1 MLKVVLAG
9 TYPAHTYEK
18 LRKLLPADQFD
29 FVAVD
34 RQEAYD
40 AMTDAEIIILRI
52 FKAPKEV
59 IERNPKLKMILRWGA
74 GFDSVDI
81 EAAGARGILVTNTP
95 GANANAV
102 SELAV
107 TLMLTVYRKILEHT
121 DSLRSGEWSKNTYL
135 NSSFSLYGK
144 LVGIVGGGNIGRQV
158 ALKVRAFGA
167 EVQYYDAFRLPAETE
182 EQFNMKY
189 VSLEKLLKTSDIVT
203 LHVPLLDSTRH
214 MIGADQIKSMKDD
227 AVIIN
232 TARGGLVDDKALCA
246 AVKAGKLLGAGLDG
260 VEEEPLPA
268 GHELL
273 TTPGIVVTPHVGGG
287 TADIGDVIMP
297 MLAKDICDFA
307 ETGDCAHVVNRKYLQ
322 PEKN

>member
-18 LRKLLPADQFD
+18 LRKLLPEDQFD

-34 RQEAYD
+34 KQEEYD
-40 AMTDAEIIILRI
+40 AMTDAEVIILRI

-59 IERNPKLKMILRWGA
+59 IDRNPDLKMILRWGA

-81 EAAGARGILVTNTP
+81 EAAGAKGILVTNTP

-121 DSLRSGEWSKNTYL
+121 DSLRKGAWSKNTYL
-135 NSSFSLYGK
+135 NSSFSLFGK

-158 ALKVRAFGA
+158 AAKVQAFGA
-167 EVQYYDAFRLPAETE
+167 EVQYYDAFRLPE
-182 EQFNMKY
+182 EMEEKCGMKY
-189 VSLEKLLKTSDIVT
+189 VSLEELIRTSDVVT

-214 MIGADQIKSMKDD
+214 MIGADQLRAMKDG
-227 AVIIN
+227 AVLIN
-232 TARGGLVDDKALCA
+232 TARGGLVDDHALCA
-246 AVKAGKLLGAGLDG
+246 AVRAGKLLGAGLDG
-260 VEEEPLPA
+260 VEETPLPA
-268 GHELL
+268 DHELL
-273 TTPGIVVTPHVGGG
+273 RTENIVVTPHVGGG
-287 TADIGDVIMP
+287 TADIGDIIMP
-297 MLAKDICDFA
+297 MLAKDIRDFA
-307 ETGDCAHVVNRKYLQ
+307 ETGDCAHVVNRKYL
-322 PEKN
+322 

>member
-18 LRKLLPADQFD
+18 LRKLLPEDQFD

-34 RQEAYD
+34 KQEEYD
-40 AMTDAEIIILRI
+40 AMTDAEVMILRI

-81 EAAGARGILVTNTP
+81 EAAGAKGILVTNTP

-121 DSLRSGEWSKNTYL
+121 DSLRKGAWSKNTYL

-158 ALKVRAFGA
+158 AAKVQAFGA
-167 EVQYYDAFRLPAETE
+167 ETQYYDAFRLSPEME

-189 VSLEKLLKTSDIVT
+189 VSLEELIRTSDVVT

-214 MIGADQIKSMKDD
+214 MIGADQLRAMKDG
-227 AVIIN
+227 AVLIN

-268 GHELL
+268 GHKLL

-287 TADIGDVIMP
+287 TADIGDIIMP
-297 MLAKDICDFA
+297 MLAKDIRDFA
-307 ETGDCAHVVNRKYLQ
+307 AAGDCAHVVNRKYLA
-322 PEKN
+322 

>member
-18 LRKLLPADQFD
+18 LKKLLPADQFD

-34 RQEAYD
+34 SQEAYD
-40 AMTDAEIIILRI
+40 AMTDAEIMILRI

-59 IERNPKLKMILRWGA
+59 IERNPNLKMILRWGA

-121 DSLRSGEWSKNTYL
+121 DSLRSGAWSKNTYL
-135 NSSFSLYGK
+135 NSSFSLFGK
-144 LVGIVGGGNIGRQV
+144 TVGIVGGGNIGRQV
-158 ALKVRAFGA
+158 ALKVQAFGA

-182 EQFNMKY
+182 EKFNMKY
-189 VSLEKLLKTSDIVT
+189 VSLEELLKTSDIVT

-214 MIGADQIKSMKDD
+214 MIGEDQIKSMKDD

-307 ETGDCAHVVNRKYLQ
+307 GTGDCAHVVNRKYLQ

>member
-18 LRKLLPADQFD
+18 LRKLLPEDQFD

-34 RQEAYD
+34 KQEEYD
-40 AMTDAEIIILRI
+40 AMTDAEVMILRI

-81 EAAGARGILVTNTP
+81 EAAGAKGILVTNTP

-121 DSLRSGEWSKNTYL
+121 DSLRKGAWSKNTYL

-158 ALKVRAFGA
+158 AAKVQAFGA
-167 EVQYYDAFRLPAETE
+167 ETQYYDAFRLSPEME

-189 VSLEKLLKTSDIVT
+189 VSLEELIRTSDVVT

-214 MIGADQIKSMKDD
+214 MIGADQLRAMKDG

-268 GHELL
+268 SHELL

-287 TADIGDVIMP
+287 TADIGDIIMP
-297 MLAKDICDFA
+297 MLAKDIRDFA
-307 ETGDCAHVVNRKYLQ
+307 ATGDCAHVVNRKYFA
-322 PEKN
+322 